1 MLLFR
6 STAKARVGAATEGRS
21 NSKERSNCNINSER
35 SNSKEWATPLL
46 LACSASTFTA
56 QSKKPADVSPF
67 FSRAN
72 PHKICPSAK
81 KSHVVTFCPKN
92 GGPDVDFW
100 ALCAILGLPAVEV
113 RRHPSLTSPG
123 EQQSN
128 QANILQIAL
137 RDFWLYKMGGHK

>member
-1 MLLFR
+1 MILTVKLARLVIVRDPIVR
-6 STAKARVGAATEGRS
+6 SGRLHCCLRALPPPSPPRAKNLPTF
-21 NSKERSNCNINSER
+21 
-35 SNSKEWATPLL
+35 PL
-46 LACSASTFTA
+46 
-56 QSKKPADVSPF
+56 F
-67 FSRAN
+67 FSTAN

-81 KSHVVTFCPKN
+81 KSYVVTFCPKN